1 MKLRSNGQKWVFLTI
16 HFLRINWSELHIS
29 IQKVYSRFVA
39 KQQLVNWDANNK
51 QWFKTFQ
58 GKKYYLGTGRGK
70 SDRES
75 KKAAIQRMEEIKS
88 LVLAGESIEVA
99 SQVPTTHK
107 PKKKA
112 RKKSTKTRKW
122 TPLLVKSVSRQLV
135 REKMGI
141 AQASNGEDLSFG
153 RVLNLKNR
161 LKHFTDY
168 FGDRKLS
175 TITASDLTKWSQIAA
190 KRVTSGEIAPATLRQ
205 DYNCVKQLFR
215 YAYKE
220 DYIDS
225 LPRNLDD
232 LGKQTKTQKKKQ
244 AVARRHL
251 FFTKKEIQ
259 QLWDAC
265 SKDSLDSK
273 WRDRGDTEQE
283 LLQLCIAL
291 GLNTGMTQQDMSDL
305 VVADVM
311 IKKRP
316 PRIIRLR
323 SKTGIE
329 SNHLLWVKVRE
340 ALKPRLEGKK
350 PMDKVLR
357 RKDGRPLVVT
367 SVDDRGRP
375 TGARSDIIGGAFTR
389 LVKRVLGKDDPRRFR
404 ELRRTGAEMCRNRM
418 PGTEDLYLSH
428 AEGKMSKQYTTR
440 AGPQKIFD
448 TMLTYLEVDMGFEKT
463 LMKLPKRSGD

>member
-1 MKLRSNGQKWVFLTI
+1 M
-16 HFLRINWSELHIS
+16 
-29 IQKVYSRFVA
+29 QKVYSRFVA
-39 KQQLVNWDANNK
+39 KQKSVNWDANNK

-88 LVLAGESIEVA
+88 LVFAGESIEVA

-112 RKKSTKTRKW
+112 RKKSTKTRRW
-122 TPLLVKSVSRQLV
+122 TPILVKSVVRQLI
-135 REKMGI
+135 REKMGV
-141 AQASNGEDLSFG
+141 AEASNGEDLSFS

-161 LKHFTDY
+161 LKHFTEY
-168 FGDRKLS
+168 FGDRKLT
-175 TITASDLTKWSQIAA
+175 TISASDLTKWSQVAA
-190 KRVTSGEIAPATLRQ
+190 KRVSSGEIAPATLRQ

-220 DYIDS
+220 EYINS

-232 LGKQTKTQKKKQ
+232 LGKQTRTQKKKQ
-244 AVARRHL
+244 AVAKRHL
-251 FFTKKEIQ
+251 FFTKKEV
-259 QLWDAC
+259 QLLWNAC
-265 SKDSLDSK
+265 SKDALDSK

-291 GLNTGMTQQDMSDL
+291 ALNTGMTQQDMSDL
-305 VVADVM
+305 VVADVK

-329 SNHLLWVKVRE
+329 SNHLLWVKVRD
-340 ALKPRLEGKK
+340 ALKPRLRDKK
-350 PMDKVLR
+350 PMDRVLQ
-357 RKDGRPLVVT
+357 RKDGKPLVVI
-367 SVDDRGRP
+367 SVDDRGKP
-375 TGARSDIIGGAFTR
+375 TGARSDIIGAAFTR
-389 LVKRVLGKDDPRRFR
+389 LVKRVLGKEDPRRFR

-440 AGPQKIFD
+440 AGDQKIFD
-448 TMLTYLEVDMGFEKT
+448 TMVTYLEVDLGFLPFSK
-463 LMKLPKRSGD
+463 MQKLKK

>member
-1 MKLRSNGQKWVFLTI
+1 M
-16 HFLRINWSELHIS
+16 
-29 IQKVYSRFVA
+29 A
-39 KQQLVNWDANNK
+39 KQQAVNWNATHK
-51 QWFKTFQ
+51 QWVKTFQ

-88 LVLAGESIEVA
+88 LVVAGESIKVA

-112 RKKSTKTRKW
+112 RKKSTKTRRW
-122 TPLLVKSVSRQLV
+122 TPLLVKSVVNQLI

-141 AQASNGEDLSFG
+141 AEASNGEDLSFG

-161 LKHFTDY
+161 LKHFTEY

-175 TITASDLTKWSQIAA
+175 TITAADLTKWSQVAA
-190 KRVTSGEIAPATLRQ
+190 KRVSSGEIAPATLHK
-205 DYNCVKQLFR
+205 DYTSVKQLFR

-220 DYIDS
+220 EYINS

-232 LGKQTKTQKKKQ
+232 LGKQTRSQKKKQ

-251 FFTKKEIQ
+251 FFTKTEVQ
-259 QLWDAC
+259 QLWNACTKDA
-265 SKDSLDSK
+265 LDPRWK
-273 WRDRGDTEQE
+273 DRGGTDME

-329 SNHLLWVKVRE
+329 SNHLLWVKVRD
-340 ALKPRLEGKK
+340 ALKPRLKDKK
-350 PMDKVLR
+350 PMDRVFQ
-357 RKDGRPLVVT
+357 RKDGRPLVAI
-367 SVDDRGRP
+367 SVDDRGKP
-375 TGARSDIIGGAFTR
+375 TGSRSDIIGACFTR

-404 ELRRTGAEMCRNRM
+404 ELRRTGAEMCRKRM

-428 AEGKMSKQYTTR
+428 AEGKMSKQYTTL
-440 AGPQKIFD
+440 AGPQKHFD
-448 TMLTYLEVDMGFEKT
+448 TMLTYLEVDLGFLPFSK
-463 LMKLPKRSGD
+463 MQKLK